1 MDQFLRLKK
10 KSSHSCEKIKSPIL
24 KLDSGDKE
32 NVSNFMNIQ
41 ESNFEHKPLG
51 RIWVTGEK
59 QKFENFGASPF
70 AYSGSK
76 QLSPSK
82 ISNSLEIKGELT
94 LGYPSAHKGAESD
107 TEGSENVKERLSDL
121 YESTNVST
129 RIPRTS
135 KLSEKIQSFST
146 RFKDQAFN
154 YTPDHVYKSSVST
167 GYGIFRPD

>member
-1 MDQFLRLKK
+1 M
-10 KSSHSCEKIKSPIL
+10 
-24 KLDSGDKE
+24 
-32 NVSNFMNIQ
+32 
-41 ESNFEHKPLG
+41 
-51 RIWVTGEK
+51 TGEK
-59 QKFENFGASPF
+59 QKFDNFGASPF

-167 GYGIFRPD
+167 GYGIFRPKFNNSRRSLLLHVPKRKPHKQAKSKHSRIKFSKIG